1 MIEVGDFI
9 KTNEGIIG
17 QVKRIELDNIDK
29 SLKWYVFDRKM
40 PDINMIKEEY
50 INKPY
55 IVKYSKNI
63 IDLIEVG
70 DIAEIELSEEF
81 VEKEDKKVLTQIGE
95 VYTKETL
102 QRDIDNGI
110 ITKIL
115 TILTKEQYKQNCY
128 TVERK
133 EKC

>member
-1 MIEVGDFI
+1 MIETGDFI
-9 KTNEGIIG
+9 KNNKGIIG

-55 IVKYSKNI
+55 IVKHSKNI

-70 DIAEIELSEEF
+70 DILEIELSEEF
-81 VEKEDKKVLTQIGE
+81 VEREDKKILTQIVE
-95 VYTKETL
+95 V
-102 QRDIDNGI
+102 
-110 ITKIL
+110 
-115 TILTKEQYKQNCY
+115 
-128 TVERK
+128 
-133 EKC
+133 